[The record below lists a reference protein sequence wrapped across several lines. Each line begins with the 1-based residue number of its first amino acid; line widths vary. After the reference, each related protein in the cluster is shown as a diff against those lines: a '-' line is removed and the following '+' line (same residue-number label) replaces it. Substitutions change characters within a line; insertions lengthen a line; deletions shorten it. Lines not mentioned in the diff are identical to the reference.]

1 MAFLTKD
8 NSVKQK
14 KQRVKY
20 TKGAKTF
27 LEERD
32 EKYHNQM
39 LAQAGA
45 SFWLSFLGIVVGFIV
60 IIGSLFANGKWP
72 GVVAGGIIE
81 TVSTLFFRFSD
92 NASKRAVEFHNK
104 ILTEKN
110 IDAALDLS
118 EKIVDTNTKD
128 ELIAKLSL
136 YLVGIDTEKI
146 CKNTKEVCKKINI
159 EA

>member
-1 MAFLTKD
+1 M
-8 NSVKQK
+8 
-14 KQRVKY
+14 
-20 TKGAKTF
+20 
-27 LEERD
+27 
-32 EKYHNQM
+32 
-39 LAQAGA
+39 
-45 SFWLSFLGIVVGFIV
+45 GFIV
-60 IIGSLFANGKWP
+60 IVGSLLANGKWP

-110 IDAALDLS
+110 IDAALNLS
-118 EKIVDTNTKD
+118 EKIVDTNIKD

-159 EA
+159 EE